1 MALSLRALALLCV
14 LSGAL
19 PGQSAELTPFL
30 HHYEASYEGL
40 PFHAR
45 GTRSLAR
52 RSDGR
57 FQFETTLGA
66 LFLGV
71 EEQATF
77 ELDRAGIPRPLYYV
91 TRQQGLGRQRERRL
105 IFDWER
111 RRLTRTGDKP
121 REDPLTPGTFDP
133 LSWQLALKQRL
144 LAGWPARDTE
154 LSLTM
159 TDGGDP
165 TEMRWRVLGPEA
177 LPPGEAGADPGERAL
192 ALERQF
198 EAGSEERMKLW
209 FAEADGALLRLE
221 HRENGRLLTI
231 WLTARGDAPTP

>member
-1 MALSLRALALLCV
+1 MALSLRVLALLCA

-19 PGQSAELTPFL
+19 PALSAEPTPFL

-45 GTRSLAR
+45 GTRSLER
-52 RSDGR
+52 RGDGR
-57 FQFETTLGA
+57 FQLETSLGA

-77 ELDRAGIPRPLYYV
+77 ELDGAETPRPLYYV

-105 IFDWER
+105 IFNWER
-111 RRLTRTGDKP
+111 GCVTRTGDKP
-121 REDPLTPGTFDP
+121 RADPLTPGTFDP
-133 LSWQLALKQRL
+133 LSWQLALKLRL
-144 LAGWPARDTE
+144 LNGWPARDTE

-177 LPPGEAGADPGERAL
+177 LPPVEAGGAPGEWAL

-221 HRENGRLLTI
+221 HRKNGRLLTI
-231 WLTARGDAPTP
+231 WLTARGDAPTS

>member
-1 MALSLRALALLCV
+1 MALSLRLITLLFS
-14 LSGAL
+14 LSLGLSAH
-19 PGQSAELTPFL
+19 SAELTPFL
-30 HHYEASYEGL
+30 HYYEASYEGL
-40 PFHAR
+40 PFNAR
-45 GTRSLAR
+45 GTRSLER

-77 ELDRAGIPRPLYYV
+77 ELDDAGTPRPLYYV

-105 IFDWER
+105 IFDWDGE
-111 RRLTRTGDKP
+111 RLTRTGDKP

-144 LAGWPARDTE
+144 LAGWPARDTV
-154 LSLTM
+154 LDLTM

-165 TEMRWRVLGPEA
+165 TEMRWR
-177 LPPGEAGADPGERAL
+177 
-192 ALERQF
+192 
-198 EAGSEERMKLW
+198 
-209 FAEADGALLRLE
+209 
-221 HRENGRLLTI
+221 
-231 WLTARGDAPTP
+231 

>member
-1 MALSLRALALLCV
+1 MALSLRLITLLFGLSAG
-14 LSGAL
+14 LSGH
-19 PGQSAELTPFL
+19 SAELTPFL
-30 HHYEASYEGL
+30 HYYEASYEGL
-40 PFHAR
+40 PFNAR
-45 GTRSLAR
+45 GTRSLER

-77 ELDRAGIPRPLYYV
+77 ELDDAGTPRPLYYV

-105 IFDWER
+105 IFDWEGE
-111 RRLTRTGDKP
+111 RLTRTGDKP

-144 LAGWPARDTE
+144 LAGWPARDTV
-154 LSLTM
+154 LDLTM

-165 TEMRWRVLGPEA
+165 TEMRWRVRGPEA
-177 LPPGEAGADPGERAL
+177 LPGPKPEEKPGERAL
-192 ALERQF
+192 VLERQF
-198 EAGSEERMKLW
+198 ETGSEERMTLW

-221 HRENGRLLTI
+221 HREKGRLLTI
-231 WLTARGDAPTP
+231 WLTARGDAPPP

>member
-1 MALSLRALALLCV
+1 MALSLRLIALLGA
-14 LSGAL
+14 LSISL
-19 PGQSAELTPFL
+19 PGQSAELVPFL

-77 ELDRAGIPRPLYYV
+77 ELDGAGTPRPLYYV

-105 IFDWER
+105 IFDWEQG
-111 RRLTRTGDKP
+111 RLTRTGDKP

-144 LAGWPARDTE
+144 LAGWPARDTV

-165 TEMRWRVLGPEA
+165 TRMRWRVLGPEA
-177 LPPGEAGADPGERAL
+177 LPPAEAGAAPGERAL
-192 ALERQF
+192 VLERQF

-221 HRENGRLLTI
+221 HREKGRLLTI
-231 WLTARGDAPTP
+231 WLTGRGKPPAP

>member
-1 MALSLRALALLCV
+1 MVLSLRRVTLLCV
-14 LSGAL
+14 LSVAL

-45 GTRSLAR
+45 GTRSLER

-77 ELDRAGIPRPLYYV
+77 ELDGAGTPRPLYYV

-111 RRLTRTGDKP
+111 GRLTRTGDKP

-144 LAGWPARDTE
+144 LADWPDQGTV

-165 TEMRWRVLGPEA
+165 TDMRWRVLGPEA
-177 LPPGEAGADPGERAL
+177 LPPAEAGAGPGERAL

-198 EAGSEERMKLW
+198 EPDSEERMKLW

>member
-1 MALSLRALALLCV
+1 MALSLRVLAMLCV
-14 LSGAL
+14 LSSAL

-57 FQFETTLGA
+57 LQFETTLDS

-165 TEMRWRVLGPEA
+165 TPMRWRVLGPEA

>member
-1 MALSLRALALLCV
+1 MALSLRLLALLCV

-19 PGQSAELTPFL
+19 PAPSAELTPFI
-30 HHYEASYEGL
+30 HHYEASYEGV

-77 ELDRAGIPRPLYYV
+77 ELDGAGAPRPLYYV

-111 RRLTRTGDKP
+111 GRLTRTGDKP

-144 LAGWPARDTE
+144 LTGWPAADTV

-165 TEMRWRVLGPEA
+165 TEMRWRVVGPEA
-177 LPPGEAGADPGERAL
+177 LSPGEAGAGPGERAL

-198 EAGSEERMKLW
+198 EADGEERMKLW

-231 WLTARGDAPTP
+231 WLTARGDAPPP

>member
-1 MALSLRALALLCV
+1 MALSLRLLALLWV

-19 PGQSAELTPFL
+19 PAQSAELTPFL
-30 HHYEASYEGL
+30 HHYEASYEGV

-77 ELDRAGIPRPLYYV
+77 ELDSAGTPRSLYYV

-144 LAGWPARDTE
+144 LAGWPARNTE

-165 TEMRWRVLGPEA
+165 TQMRWRVLGPEA

-221 HRENGRLLTI
+221 HRENGRLLKI
-231 WLTARGDAPTP
+231 WLTARGDAPPP

>member
-1 MALSLRALALLCV
+1 MSLSLRLAALLCV
-14 LSGAL
+14 LNVAL

-45 GTRSLAR
+45 GTRSLER

-57 FQFETTLGA
+57 YQFETTLGA

-77 ELDRAGIPRPLYYV
+77 ELDSAGAPRPLYYV

-105 IFDWER
+105 IFDWAR
-111 RRLTRTGDKP
+111 GHLTRTGDKP

-133 LSWQLALKQRL
+133 LSWQLALKQQL
-144 LAGWPARDTE
+144 LTGWPAQDTV

-177 LPPGEAGADPGERAL
+177 LPPAEGGDEPGERAL

-198 EAGSEERMKLW
+198 DAGSEERMKLW
-209 FAEADGALLRLE
+209 FAEKDGTLLRLE

-231 WLTARGDAPTP
+231 WLTARGNAPTP